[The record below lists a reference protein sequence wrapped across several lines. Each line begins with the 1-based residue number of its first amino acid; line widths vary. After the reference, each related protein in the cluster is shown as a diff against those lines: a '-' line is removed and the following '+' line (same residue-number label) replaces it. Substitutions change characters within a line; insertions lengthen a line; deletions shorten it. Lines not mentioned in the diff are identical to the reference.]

1 MKTFKVTVC
10 TAMLCAVTAVF
21 AWDVE
26 HDEIARLTGEA
37 LPAEIRAFFSFEDFG
52 VLTGNCHFP
61 DMTESEPRRWRTVDD
76 MARWVD
82 AEDRAVL

>member
-52 VLTGNCHFP
+52 VFSKRQAAVAIGCT
-61 DMTESEPRRWRTVDD
+61 PRRERPWC
-76 MARWVD
+76 
-82 AEDRAVL
+82 

>member
-1 MKTFKVTVC
+1 MTAHGKYVIICAMETFKVTVC

-37 LPAEIRAFFSFEDFG
+37 LPTENRAFY
-52 VLTGNCHFP
+52 
-61 DMTESEPRRWRTVDD
+61 
-76 MARWVD
+76 
-82 AEDRAVL
+82 